1 MAQKR
6 PKNKPLRSYR
16 HQDASRVNL
25 PTEEAGA
32 SGGEAEPIPYA
43 PPPPRRSNTDPVLDW
58 DRGPAAGEADRGAPV
73 LWIREKVLPAA
84 FADQLRK
91 PETGVTPN
99 MFDDFNG
106 LPPDH
111 SAFEFYQHRGN
122 WQNRLIHGESARVM
136 SSLLGREDLAGQV
149 QVVYFDPPYGI
160 GYRSNFQP
168 AVNNLNVGDKGD
180 SVPVGDPAT
189 VTAFRDTYRNGIHS
203 YLDAV
208 YEKLVLIRELLA
220 DTGSLFLQIGDDHVH
235 RLAVL
240 CDEVFGHENKMAT
253 ITWRP
258 TGGSSS
264 SNLPESASYLLWYAK
279 DRPRA
284 KYHQLYEPLARK
296 DIIKLFWSYALVELP
311 DGTTRQLTNRE
322 KSDPDGQ
329 LPRGAR
335 IYRQMNLTSQGASNT
350 GRTGWFEY
358 DGVRYHSGDTR
369 QWRVS
374 TPEERTL
381 PSGHRETRANGE
393 SSPGRGRA
401 LSGLERL
408 AQLGR
413 LDGTGEGGV
422 LHWKWYEDEVPGR
435 RIDNVWHK
443 TMRPQPRSK
452 RYTVETA
459 SSVVARCILMAS
471 DPGDLVFDPTCG
483 SGVTADT
490 AERWGRRWI
499 TCDTS
504 PVSIAIAR
512 QRVLTGVH
520 PWWKLKSEALDAADP
535 AEGFVY
541 ETMQRVSA
549 ATLAYDQ
556 VDDPKNTIELVDRPE
571 HDRSVLRV
579 CSPFTVETESPYT
592 YVPFHEPEAGPDD
605 LGTAAA
611 ETQAALVDRLAGAE
625 IRTADRSQA
634 LEIVELEPWPTGRL
648 TTHGAVCLSP
658 RREGEFMAAVM
669 LASPDASVTGQQAA
683 LAVNEAKRHLPDV
696 KHLIVVGWAFTPGV
710 EAAYRD
716 VEVLKVLA
724 NRDLQIAQLEGGGGD
739 EAFTMLGEPDLLIHP
754 EPDER
759 VSVEVVGFDTYDPAT
774 GGVTA
779 GGADQIAAW
788 MIDADHD
795 GASFFSTLTYL
806 PAARKDSNLKRLIK
820 ELGKT
825 ADEDALD
832 KIVSLRSQPFP
843 PTGRPVAVKI
853 VTTTGAEMTALIH
866 PDEIAASTGGGAGY
880 R

>member
-1 MAQKR
+1 M
-6 PKNKPLRSYR
+6 
-16 HQDASRVNL
+16 
-25 PTEEAGA
+25 
-32 SGGEAEPIPYA
+32 
-43 PPPPRRSNTDPVLDW
+43 
-58 DRGPAAGEADRGAPV
+58 

-203 YLDAV
+203 YLNAV

-264 SNLPESASYLLWYAK
+264 KTLPESASYLLWYAK
-279 DRPRA
+279 DRQQV
-284 KYHQLYEPLARK
+284 KYNQLYEPLTRQEVITLFSWHARV
-296 DIIKLFWSYALVELP
+296 ALP
-311 DGTTRQLTNRE
+311 DGSTRKLTKTEWNY
-322 KSDPDGQ
+322 PDDE
-329 LPRGAR
+329 LPAAAR
-335 IYRQMNLTSQGASNT
+335 IYRRMNLTSQGASNT
-350 GRTGWFEY
+350 GRTCWYEY
-358 DGVRYHSGDTR
+358 DGVRYHCGDTR
-369 QWRVS
+369 HWRVS

-393 SSPGRGRA
+393 SSPGKGRA
-401 LSGLERL
+401 SNGLDRL

-413 LDGTGEGGV
+413 LEGTGEGGS

-435 RIDNVWHK
+435 RIDNVWHRL
-443 TMRPQPRSK
+443 MRPPSGGK
-452 RYTVETA
+452 RYVVETA

-471 DPGDLVFDPTCG
+471 EPGDLVFDPTCG

-520 PWWKLKSEALDAADP
+520 PWWRLKSEALDAADP

-556 VDDPKNTIELVDRPE
+556 VDDPENTIELVDRPE

-611 ETQAALVDRLAGAE
+611 ETQAALVDRLRGAE
-625 IRTADRSQA
+625 INTADGNQV
-634 LEIVELEPWPTGRL
+634 LEIVGLEPWPTGRL

-669 LASPDASVTGQQAA
+669 LASPDASVTSQQAA

-724 NRDLQIAQLEGGGGD
+724 NRDLQIAQLEGGAGD

-843 PTGRPVAVKI
+843 PTGQPVAVKI